1 MITPSPSTSLTTSW
15 NAPPL
20 DGRTFYKVMDMDD
33 ATSGNDFGS
42 CEVKVAGYEFSCDFE
57 TGECESTFFDE
68 INDEYKAK
76 NGRTISKDRL
86 IGETLDAFY
95 KSKDILWGTYVE
107 PDEQMMVYA
116 KVERLK
122 NPEYYWGEDDCCPLE
137 EGSCSLRYPEDLG
150 CGEVEYD
157 GSTYYLVEDTSG
169 DDGEEVLAVEAGTEP
184 DDQGVYEAVTL
195 TLEYDDDGTPRWW
208 IAKTAVNMMPN
219 GYATMRPAARLA
231 THTENKGSRQ
241 TLIGECQTAVLAGRH
256 Q

>member
-1 MITPSPSTSLTTSW
+1 MEYNEVKQTIKTIKQAIKKGDYSVTIHEPNNIMECT
-15 NAPPL
+15 AL

-195 TLEYDDDGTPRWW
+195 TLEYDDDGNPKVVDCEDGGEYD
-208 IAKTAVNMMPN
+208 AKW
-219 GYATMRPAARLA
+219 
-231 THTENKGSRQ
+231 
-241 TLIGECQTAVLAGRH
+241 
-256 Q
+256 